1 MGQRYGVERGGR
13 GTWGYGGHRDMGTL
27 GNGVIWHCGG
37 TQPAGAQCHIVG
49 GGRWGAEMRG
59 TVTWGYM
66 EICGGD
72 MGQIWG
78 LGHVV
83 TLQHWRWLS

>member
-1 MGQRYGVERGGR
+1 M
-13 GTWGYGGHRDMGTL
+13 GGHSL
-27 GNGVIWHCGG
+27 QEHNA
-37 TQPAGAQCHIVG
+37 TQEEVG
-49 GGRWGAEMRG
+49 DGGAEMRG